1 MSDLE
6 GIKYP
11 MLIVQ
16 TDELCGNPTS
26 AKGDDLLL
34 EDLLVSQHLLVA
46 DEGLGARHK
55 TALLAVTLITGSIV
69 VAPGGQSRAAPQLC
83 L

>member
-6 GIKYP
+6 GIEYP

-34 EDLLVSQHLLVA
+34 ENLLVSQHLLVA
-46 DEGLGARHK
+46 DEGARHK
-55 TALLAVTLITGSIV
+55 TAFDYSLLS
-69 VAPGGQSRAAPQLC
+69 
-83 L
+83 